1 MRKNCFAL
9 VAAIAALGVVAQL
22 AQGEQRGSLE
32 VNPAALQLAHD
43 LITRGHFVDDRKG
56 AWAAH
61 KPSRAAENEFIR
73 AHGFD
78 EYAKW
83 HLAIDHRHGEKTK
96 AHYKFPFGDFSNMH
110 RCGLLAVKA
119 RAREYGYAEI
129 EAAATQLLALIE
141 LSRPRGQKRVD

>member
-43 LITRGHFVDDRKG
+43 LIKRGHFVDDRKG

-78 EYAKW
+78 VYAKW
-83 HLAIDHRHGEKTK
+83 HLAIDNRHCKKTK
-96 AHYKFPFGDFSNMH
+96 AHYKFTFGHFVAIR
-110 RCGLLAVKA
+110 RCGFTTIKA
-119 RAREYGYAEI
+119 PPHAYGD
-129 EAAATQLLALIE
+129 
-141 LSRPRGQKRVD
+141 S